1 MEKAHI
7 AVNDGDVGVG
17 GNADGNGGGGV
28 SDGVGGGRDAGFVGG
43 SDFVMVA
50 KMISCGHVFALT
62 C

>member
-28 SDGVGGGRDAGFVGG
+28 SDGVGGGRDTGCDGG
-43 SDFVMVA
+43 SDLVTVA
-50 KMISCGHVFALT
+50 KMISCGHMFALT